1 MKTTYPK
8 LTIQKATLEDLKVA
22 AANLSEGDLR
32 DFNCMQAGRQP
43 MDVFPKHLDATTVVI
58 KFLGEVLAVGGHSAN
73 VWLITTKV
81 VTYMTQAERYGFYR
95 LIKSH
100 VDFVRS
106 QVQDESI
113 LSNFVSLANLSHIK
127 LLKKLGSKISEE
139 TYSSPAGFHFKK
151 FYLGGVNHV

>member
-1 MKTTYPK
+1 MKLNIERLQASYQTRQTKGELIDMKTTYPK

-73 VWLITTKV
+73 VWLITTKD
-81 VTYMTQAERYGFYR
+81 R
-95 LIKSH
+95 KS
-100 VDFVRS
+100 
-106 QVQDESI
+106 
-113 LSNFVSLANLSHIK
+113 
-127 LLKKLGSKISEE
+127 
-139 TYSSPAGFHFKK
+139 
-151 FYLGGVNHV
+151 GV